1 MVDVSDEWIENID
14 SIKRKQ
20 GYVIV
25 TITTPNKTMTISSLD
40 TTGIDLKSI
49 MHRQTFDPVGL
60 SLPENNIEI
69 ELYNYNGQY
78 NDIYE
83 QLETQTSM
91 ITVQY
96 GFVLSKNETIKGGE
110 FYVDDVSEED
120 SIIII
125 KAISLI
131 EYYNNSDSIP
141 IISFRYPTTRVAYD
155 GASVSNSLTIASQ
168 YTTYYFKDLMQPV
181 ANYVKLKY
189 SEIGNYEFIPPA
201 DFDNA
206 DLLTFLQ
213 KSANAYS
220 FKFFNDR
227 DGYINIYVKPNAP
240 YRFLR
245 AKNQNDKI
253 TLKKSKQISDIK
265 LNSLQKVNKYV
276 EEEPYHKRALIET
289 EPGWEKYEVKFDTYN
304 KKIKKIKESGNSFK
318 YFEIDEPNQKI
329 YFICR
334 YTDDDV
340 LISYDIYTETQET
353 TVNVND
359 IGTVLDVDNNGGV
372 VDTDILKKYFSN
384 RLIYEVS
391 MRGDPS
397 LDAGDYVFLEIP
409 NKNQVD
415 TKKALILERE
425 LTFDGSFKDW
435 IKVRAIDTDFEELE
449 GHNNTHEELSKYTH
463 TKLSS
468 YTHKQLTSEVI

>member
-1 MVDVSDEWIENID
+1 MVEVSDEWIENID

-20 GYVIV
+20 GYVII
-25 TITTPNKTMTISSLD
+25 TITTPNKTTTISSLD

-78 NDIYE
+78 NDIYD

-91 ITVQY
+91 INVQY
-96 GFVLSKNETIKGGE
+96 GFALSQNETIKGGE

-120 SIIII
+120 SVIII

-141 IISFRYPTTRVAYD
+141 VVSFRYPETRIVLDKTVFEDVPINAE
-155 GASVSNSLTIASQ
+155 
-168 YTTYYFKDLMQPV
+168 YTVYYFKDLLRSMSSSI
-181 ANYVKLKY
+181 KIKY
-189 SEIGNYEFIPPA
+189 DEIGEREFIPPA
-201 DFDNA
+201 NFDSA
-206 DLLTFLQ
+206 DLLSFLQ
-213 KSANAYS
+213 KAANAYS
-220 FKFFNDR
+220 FKFCVDR
-227 DGYINIYVKPNAP
+227 EGYIYIYNRPNAP

-245 AKNQNDKI
+245 AKNQTDKI
-253 TLKKSKQISDIK
+253 TLKKSKQVSDIK
-265 LNSLQKVNKYV
+265 IKSLQIINKSVDRERYSM
-276 EEEPYHKRALIET
+276 RALRPAES
-289 EPGWEKYEVKFDTYN
+289 GGYEYSVEFDTYN
-304 KKIKKIKESGNSFK
+304 KKIKQIRRGDTNFF
-318 YFEIDEPNQKI
+318 YIEIDEPNKKI
-329 YFICR
+329 YITASSDKE
-334 YTDDDV
+334 YV
-340 LISYDIYTETQET
+340 HISYDIYTETQET

-372 VDTDILKKYFSN
+372 VDTETLKKYFSN

-409 NKNQVD
+409 NKNRVD

-463 TKLSS
+463 TKLSN